1 MTMLAE
7 HRPKDPAK
15 FFDGGQKIHLKIY
28 SPPRSFKFFTAIE
41 KSSCR
46 FFKMQELTG
55 PQKSA
60 SPKNW
65 LEKGFMA
72 MCNCSKGTSS
82 SPNSKYF
89 AKKEM
94 FTILELSFL
103 SNNTYLY
110 LLRVNKGH
118 ETWMLPSSIYT
129 FDFNQ
134 WSLALVRRRGLQLYR
149 YFYYNFVYTLK
160 GNLQSRLFSVQF
172 YYRMI

>member
-1 MTMLAE
+1 
-7 HRPKDPAK
+7 
-15 FFDGGQKIHLKIY
+15 
-28 SPPRSFKFFTAIE
+28 
-41 KSSCR
+41 
-46 FFKMQELTG
+46 MQELTG

-60 SPKNW
+60 FPKNW
-65 LEKGFMA
+65 REKGFMV

-149 YFYYNFVYTLK
+149 YFYYNFFYTLK
-160 GNLQSRLFSVQF
+160 GNLQSRLVSVQF